1 MIYTVRS
8 QDSRMEVDTDR
19 VVEKY
24 LKDGMAYVHSKARNE
39 RAQLILKLEEDGFV
53 CRNGDGRSR
62 EAIIESLFPLMIRF
76 REKSISCVG
85 NVTSAAAAAS
95 SRIITDIGG
104 LCLLYSLYRSMGD
117 HVLDE

>member
-8 QDSRMEVDTDR
+8 QDSRMEVDTDK
-19 VVEKY
+19 VVKKY
-24 LKDGMAYVHSKARNE
+24 LKDGMAYVHIKDRDE
-39 RAQLILKLEEDGFV
+39 RLQVIEYLEKDGFI
-53 CRNGDGRSR
+53 CCKSDGRSR
-62 EAIIESLFPLMIRF
+62 EAIIESLFPLVIRF

-85 NVTSAAAAAS
+85 NVTCAAAAAS

-104 LCLLYSLYRSMGD
+104 FCLLYSLYRSMGD